1 MGVMTPSLRTLGNI
15 VTGNDVQTDAV
26 IEHKAVPVFAKLLQH
41 PKMNIV
47 KESAWT
53 ISNITAGNP
62 DQIQTVIDAGCLQP
76 LIDILVKGDFKAQ
89 KEAAWAVTNLTSGGN
104 VQQIVHL
111 CGEGVLKP
119 FCDLLA
125 AKDDKVVCVVL
136 DGVTNI
142 LTTAEKLGEVDK
154 VAMMVEE
161 CGGLD
166 RIEALQSHENET
178 IYHKALQIIE
188 SFFTGD
194 DQVVDEIAPKAGD
207 AGYEFTTE
215 ENTVPQSG
223 FNLEKSFS
231 EHCTAKA
238 NMKMLGIDAFLIAR
252 Q

>member
-1 MGVMTPSLRTLGNI
+1 MERFVSVFVYLLLI
-15 VTGNDVQTDAV
+15 CLVQ
-26 IEHKAVPVFAKLLQH
+26 
-41 PKMNIV
+41 
-47 KESAWT
+47 
-53 ISNITAGNP
+53 
-62 DQIQTVIDAGCLQP
+62 
-76 LIDILVKGDFKAQ
+76 
-89 KEAAWAVTNLTSGGN
+89 
-104 VQQIVHL
+104 
-111 CGEGVLKP
+111 GVLKP

-194 DQVVDEIAPKAGD
+194 DQVSVGSYCGHRSDRPSVG
-207 AGYEFTTE
+207 
-215 ENTVPQSG
+215 
-223 FNLEKSFS
+223 
-231 EHCTAKA
+231 C
-238 NMKMLGIDAFLIAR
+238 R
-252 Q
+252 

>member
-1 MGVMTPSLRTLGNI
+1 M
-15 VTGNDVQTDAV
+15 
-26 IEHKAVPVFAKLLQH
+26 
-41 PKMNIV
+41 
-47 KESAWT
+47 
-53 ISNITAGNP
+53 
-62 DQIQTVIDAGCLQP
+62 
-76 LIDILVKGDFKAQ
+76 
-89 KEAAWAVTNLTSGGN
+89 TNLTSGGN

-111 CGEGVLKP
+111 CGEVRVGLCIISYSFCLVQGVLKP

-194 DQVVDEIAPKAGD
+194 DQVSVGVTVVIDLTDLLQVVDEIAPKAGD

-223 FNLEKSFS
+223 FNF
-231 EHCTAKA
+231 
-238 NMKMLGIDAFLIAR
+238 
-252 Q
+252 